1 MPKKNKKR
9 YYNSTRED
17 YNNKRRDDYNNG
29 RDGFARRGVE
39 SARYNASPEGYGPRG
54 YGRDG
59 YGPEGYGRD
68 GMMRDG
74 YASDGDRYY
83 GNDRQRDGYYGNV
96 KDRPFSQMPNPAT
109 SNSVMKN
116 KDYPMREAMSRD
128 PQRYNEVLDGGM
140 IPDGPGFSGMPYATV
155 QRSFPDTRYAS
166 YGRLG
171 DSLEGADFQMDTDE
185 AEAQRYGKMGQNFP
199 RMY

>member
-9 YYNSTRED
+9 YYDSTRED

-29 RDGFARRGVE
+29 RDGFARKGVE
-39 SARYNASPEGYGPRG
+39 SARYNASPEGYGPR
-54 YGRDG
+54 
-59 YGPEGYGRD
+59 D
-68 GMMRDG
+68 GMRRDG
-74 YASDGDRYY
+74 YAKDGDRYSS
-83 GNDRQRDGYYGNV
+83 NERSRDGYYGNV